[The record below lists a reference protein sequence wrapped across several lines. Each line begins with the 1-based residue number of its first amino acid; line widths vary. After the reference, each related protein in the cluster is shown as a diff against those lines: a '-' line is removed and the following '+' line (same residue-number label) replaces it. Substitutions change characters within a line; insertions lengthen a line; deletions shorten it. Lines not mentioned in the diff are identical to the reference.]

1 MEYLVDNMMAIFT
14 LGADKLRIKQ
24 MEKIAAAWGL
34 VGKYSDSKKLLED
47 AEKKKIAYV
56 LVVDTHAIEDEIR
69 SELEKM
75 NVKIINFN
83 DKKRLE
89 GLIRI

>member
-1 MEYLVDNMMAIFT
+1 MMAIFT
-14 LGADKLRIKQ
+14 LGADEIRIKR
-24 MEKIAAAWGL
+24 MEKIADAWGL
-34 VGKYSDSKKLLED
+34 AGKYVDSKKLLED
-47 AEKKKIAYV
+47 IKRKKIAYV
-56 LVVDTHAIEDEIR
+56 LVIDPQAIEDNIR

-89 GLIRI
+89 ALIKI

>member
-1 MEYLVDNMMAIFT
+1 MMAIFT
-14 LGADKLRIKQ
+14 LGADEMRIKKMQ
-24 MEKIAAAWGL
+24 EIASAWGL
-34 VGKYSDSKKLLED
+34 VGKYSDSRRLLD
-47 AEKKKIAYV
+47 DVKKKKIAYV
-56 LVVDTHAIEDEIR
+56 LVVDEEAIEEDVR
-69 SELEKM
+69 AELESL

>member
-1 MEYLVDNMMAIFT
+1 MMAIFI
-14 LGADKLRIKQ
+14 LGADKIRIKQ
-24 MEKIAAAWGL
+24 MENLAEAWGL
-34 VGKYSDSKKLLED
+34 AGKYSDSKKLLED
-47 AEKKKIAYV
+47 AKKKKIAYI
-56 LVVDTHAIEDEIR
+56 LVIDSQAIEDEIR

-89 GLIRI
+89 GLIKI